1 MKKTLFLLASAL
13 LTLSAQAKVE
23 LPAIFGDNM
32 VLQRNSEVAV
42 WGKARPNSKVTIS
55 PSWTKTGTTV
65 TAGSDGKWQT
75 RVRTI
80 EAGGPYEIVF
90 SDGEKTTIG
99 NVLLGEVWFCS
110 GQSNMEMPVSGFP
123 GQPVEGSAEV
133 IMSANPSVP
142 IRMFKVARNPRQNK
156 ASDVE
161 GEWRKNEPKFV
172 ANASA
177 TAYFFALNLQAAL
190 GVPVGIIN
198 TQWGGSSIKT
208 WMSEDV
214 FKSAFPQED
223 LSVIE
228 NYKDKKLRAQ
238 HVPCLLY
245 NGMVAGL
252 EPFTFKGILWYQGE
266 NDRKIPTE
274 YIRLQQEYVKMM
286 RTNFQN
292 PDASFYFV
300 QIAPYKYNN
309 PDAFASGYFCE
320 AQEKTLDFIP
330 GSGMATTLDIGN
342 KYCIHPS
349 GKRQVGQRLAWLALQ
364 NTYGVKGIEPSSPRF
379 KSAEFKGGKAV
390 IYFKEVGKKG
400 LAPKFSPL
408 EGFEAAGEDKVF
420 HAAKAEIDKKT
431 NSSVIVSCPEVSDI
445 KAVRYCFRNYQTG
458 NLTNNYGIPVGPFRT
473 DNWDDLE
480 K

>member
-1 MKKTLFLLASAL
+1 MKKTLFLLASTL

-23 LPAIFGDNM
+23 LPVIFGDNM
-32 VLQRNSEVAV
+32 VLQRNSDVAV
-42 WGKARPNSKVTIS
+42 WGSAKPNSKVTIS
-55 PSWTKTGTTV
+55 PSWTKTRTTV
-65 TAGSDGKWQT
+65 TAGSDGKWQA
-75 RVRTI
+75 RVRTT

-133 IMSANPSVP
+133 IMSANPSIP
-142 IRMFKVARNPRQNK
+142 IRVFNAPRNPQK
-156 ASDVE
+156 APVSKIK
-161 GEWRKNEPKFV
+161 GKWRVNSPET
-172 ANASA
+172 AGNASA
-177 TAYFFALNLQAAL
+177 AAYFFALNIQAAL
-190 GVPVGIIN
+190 GVPVGII
-198 TQWGGSSIKT
+198 TSYWGGSAIAA
-208 WMSEDV
+208 WMSREVLESNFPSVKLPDS
-214 FKSAFPQED
+214 SAEGDKRKPQ
-223 LSVIE
+223 
-228 NYKDKKLRAQ
+228 
-238 HVPCLLY
+238 HTPTMLY
-245 NGMVAGL
+245 NGMVAAL
-252 EPFTFKGILWYQGE
+252 EPFTFRGMLWYQGE

-292 PDASFYFV
+292 PDAAFYFV

-330 GSGMATTLDIGN
+330 GSGMARTLDIGS

-364 NTYGVKGIEPSSPRF
+364 NTYGVKGIEASAPRF
-379 KSAEFKGGKAV
+379 KSAEFKGDKAV

-408 EGFEAAGEDKVF
+408 EGFEVAGEDKVF
-420 HAAKAEIDKKT
+420 HTANAEIDKKT

-473 DNWDDLE
+473 DNWDKLE